1 MSTHFAPADEQSDA
15 AAERAAR
22 RFAVLAEL
30 TETGMEISR
39 RILVE
44 VRVLSQVET
53 VEDLKLAPTSA
64 ELSLAFSRVSRAVRQ
79 TLALERK
86 FEEPV
91 KAAKETPEEAE
102 AERLRAAEHG
112 ARVRRKLTHLFMKAG
127 PGFEWGVK
135 GYEQPLPG
143 EFDDEDDA
151 DEDLDDPDEAM
162 EAGRQASDAEVL
174 AEVCADLGVELDVS
188 RFGAADEVFSVRP
201 EPNSESGERS
211 ADPLH
216 HPAGGP
222 EGALPA
228 PVRRGDRQIVGDPM
242 DLASQGP
249 ASHPPTGEELVP
261 SSRRII
267 PPP

>member
-1 MSTHFAPADEQSDA
+1 
-15 AAERAAR
+15 
-22 RFAVLAEL
+22 
-30 TETGMEISR
+30 
-39 RILVE
+39 
-44 VRVLSQVET
+44 LSQVET

-86 FEEPV
+86 FEEAP

-143 EFDDEDDA
+143 EFDDEDYV
-151 DEDLDDPDEAM
+151 DEDEA
-162 EAGRQASDAEVL
+162 EGEDWREDGGYAGDAAVVE
-174 AEVCADLGVELDVS
+174 EICADLGVERDVS
-188 RFGAADEVFSVRP
+188 VFGPDEGAADGPASD
-201 EPNSESGERS
+201 SDAGERS

-216 HPAGGP
+216 HASPSASDSPQDACQAPA
-222 EGALPA
+222 
-228 PVRRGDRQIVGDPM
+228 RRGDRQIVGE

-249 ASHPPTGEELVP
+249 ASHPATGEELERRAP
-261 SSRRII
+261 SDGRIS

>member
-1 MSTHFAPADEQSDA
+1 MNAISTPPVDTEDA
-15 AAERAAR
+15 ARAERARR
-22 RFAVLAEL
+22 RFEVLAEL

-64 ELSLAFSRVSRAVRQ
+64 ELALAFSRVSRAVRQ

-86 FEEPV
+86 FEEAP

-143 EFDDEDDA
+143 EFDDDETEADDWREDGA
-151 DEDLDDPDEAM
+151 Y
-162 EAGRQASDAEVL
+162 AGDAEVV
-174 AEVCADLGVELDVS
+174 EEICADLGVERDVS
-188 RFGAADEVFSVRP
+188 VFGEADGPVSYPREERQVFSDSVTP
-201 EPNSESGERS
+201 GS
-211 ADPLH
+211 H
-216 HPAGGP
+216 
-222 EGALPA
+222 
-228 PVRRGDRQIVGDPM
+228 
-242 DLASQGP
+242 GP
-249 ASHPPTGEELVP
+249 AFESD
-261 SSRRII
+261 
-267 PPP
+267 PPPGQELRPDPPP

>member
-1 MSTHFAPADEQSDA
+1 MTARIAPPLDDEDA
-15 AAERAAR
+15 ARAERARR

-30 TETGMEISR
+30 TETGMEISQ
-39 RILVE
+39 RIRVE
-44 VRVLSQVET
+44 VRALSRVET
-53 VEDLKLAPTSA
+53 VEDLKIAPTSA

-86 FEEPV
+86 FETPV

-112 ARVRRKLTHLFMKAG
+112 DRVRRKLTHLFMKAG

-143 EFDDEDDA
+143 EFDDEDYA
-151 DEDLDDPDEAM
+151 DEDLDDPDETV
-162 EAGRQASDAEVL
+162 EAGRSAPDAEVL
-174 AEVCADLGVELDVS
+174 AEVCADLGVERDVS
-188 RFGAADEVFSVRP
+188 VFGAGDEAFADRP
-201 EPNSESGERS
+201 EPGSETGGRS

-216 HPAGGP
+216 HASALATHGP
-222 EGALPA
+222 EGALQA
-228 PVRRGDRQIVGDPM
+228 PVRRGDRQAGSAVV
-242 DLASQGP
+242 AVK
-249 ASHPPTGEELVP
+249 A
-261 SSRRII
+261 R